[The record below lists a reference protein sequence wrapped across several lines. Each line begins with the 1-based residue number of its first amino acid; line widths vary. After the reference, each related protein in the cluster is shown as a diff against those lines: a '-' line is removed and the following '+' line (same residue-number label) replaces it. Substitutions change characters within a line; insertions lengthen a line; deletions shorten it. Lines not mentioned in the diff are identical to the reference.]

1 MATENLERTEES
13 RYVYLSLAENM
24 NLMGIP
30 VKTFFIIIGISAGLL
45 ILTGNWLGSIA
56 TLVVFMAV
64 AKFISNDDQY
74 NLGFIWNYYF
84 KEKDKMDA

>member
-30 VKTFFIIIGISAGLL
+30 VKTFFIIIGISVGLL

-56 TLVVFMAV
+56 TLVVFMAA

-84 KEKDKMDA
+84 VEKDKMDA

>member
-30 VKTFFIIIGISAGLL
+30 VKTFFIIIGISVGLL

-56 TLVVFMAV
+56 TLVVFMAA